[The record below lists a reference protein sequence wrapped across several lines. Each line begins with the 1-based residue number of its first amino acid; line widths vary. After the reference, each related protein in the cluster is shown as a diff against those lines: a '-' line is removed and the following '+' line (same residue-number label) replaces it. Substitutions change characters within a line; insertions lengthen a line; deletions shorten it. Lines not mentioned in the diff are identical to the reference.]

1 LSSARHKLNA
11 AYFQGSLIVTGLI
24 GAIGGSW
31 NVFILVAAVL
41 TATSAL
47 RRRFDSSD
55 RLGNAESAN
64 LGPLA
69 WQKCCVGG
77 PPC

>member
-1 LSSARHKLNA
+1 LSSARNKLNA
-11 AYFQGSLIVTGLI
+11 AYIHGSLIIAGLI

-47 RRRFDSSD
+47 SGEIRIKRQTRQ
-55 RLGNAESAN
+55 R
-64 LGPLA
+64 
-69 WQKCCVGG
+69 
-77 PPC
+77 

>member
-1 LSSARHKLNA
+1 MSSAHHKLNA
-11 AYFQGSLIVTGLI
+11 AYIQGSLIVTGL
-24 GAIGGSW
+24 IGGSW

>member
-1 LSSARHKLNA
+1 MSSARNKLNA
-11 AYFQGSLIVTGLI
+11 AYIHGSLIIAGLI

-47 RRRFDSSD
+47 SGEIRIKRQTRQ
-55 RLGNAESAN
+55 R
-64 LGPLA
+64 
-69 WQKCCVGG
+69 
-77 PPC
+77 